1 MLAANPKGA
10 SMSALSKP
18 SVLAASSLLLG
29 ALFALPALAQEPEIG
44 LGAEAREALSL
55 TVYNQDLAL
64 VVERRRV
71 ELPAGAARLRLSDV
85 SPRLQP
91 GSVNLYGPDLRVLEL
106 SSHFDLLTPYRL
118 LEASLGK
125 TVRLARFNPMTGEET
140 IEEAKV
146 LSVQEGVVLKVGDRI
161 EAEQGAVGGL
171 RRIIFDEVP
180 AGLAETPT
188 LSALVESQGGKAV
201 TLSYLTGG
209 LTWQADYIARL
220 DEAAGTLAISGLATL
235 TNTSLTGYAD
245 ARLRLVA
252 GAVNRAGD
260 GPVRPLARG
269 AVAAS
274 MAMAE
279 ATDLAPEGE
288 GELYVYDPGRAVSL
302 LPRETKQI
310 ALLSASEVPFEQE
323 FRLEGLASLLGR
335 GGEIEPVKAQNLL
348 RFKNEEA
355 GGLGKPLPAGVLR
368 AYGLGGEAPL
378 FLGEDR
384 IRHTARG
391 QEVEVALGQA
401 FDVTGEARQTAF
413 EQLAAGSFEAA
424 QEVTLRNAKARAVT
438 VKVTGDLPPGWKM
451 LDQSADHE
459 TETATRVAWT
469 LEVPAGGET
478 ALTYRVRVV
487 RP

>member
-1 MLAANPKGA
+1 
-10 SMSALSKP
+10 MSAVPKHPLTRP
-18 SVLAASSLLLG
+18 RPRPLAASAAAVLGLLLVS
-29 ALFALPALAQEPEIG
+29 PALAETPEID
-44 LGAEAREALSL
+44 LGAETREALSL

-71 ELPAGAARLRLSDV
+71 ELPAGAARLRISGV
-85 SPRLQP
+85 SPLLQP
-91 GSVNLYGPDLRVLEL
+91 GSASLSGEGLQVLEL

-118 LEASLGK
+118 LEASLGR

-140 IEEAKV
+140 IEEATV
-146 LSVQEGVVLKVGDRI
+146 LSVQDGVVLKVGDRI
-161 EAEQGAVGGL
+161 EAERGGFGGGL
-171 RRIIFDEVP
+171 RRVIFDEIP

-188 LSALVESQGGKAV
+188 LGALVESQGGKAV
-201 TLSYLTGG
+201 TLSYLTSG

-220 DEAAGTLAISGLATL
+220 DEAKGTLAISGLATL
-235 TNTSLTGYAD
+235 TNGSQTGYAD

-252 GAVNRAGD
+252 GAVNRAG

-269 AVAAS
+269 AVAT
-274 MAMAE
+274 AMAVAE
-279 ATDLAPEGE
+279 AADLAPQAEGE
-288 GELYVYDPGRAVSL
+288 IYVYDPGRAVSL
-302 LPRETKQI
+302 LPQETKQV
-310 ALLSASEVPFEQE
+310 ALLSASEVPFDQE

-348 RFKNEEA
+348 RFKNDGEA
-355 GGLGKPLPAGVLR
+355 GLGRPLPAGVLR
-368 AYGLGGEAPL
+368 AYGLGGKAPPL

-384 IRHTARG
+384 IRHTAEG
-391 QEVEVALGQA
+391 EEVEVALGQA

-413 EQLAAGSFEAA
+413 EQLSSGSFEAA
-424 QEVTLRNAKARAVT
+424 QEVTLRNAKARPVT
-438 VKVTGDLPPGWKM
+438 VKVTGDLPPGWKI
-451 LDQSADHE
+451 LDQSANHE

-478 ALTYRVRVV
+478 VLAYKVRVV

>member
-1 MLAANPKGA
+1 
-10 SMSALSKP
+10 MSALSKSALLKP
-18 SVLAASSLLLG
+18 AVSSVLAVLLAASLAS
-29 ALFALPALAQEPEIG
+29 PAPAETPEID
-44 LGAEAREALSL
+44 LGVEAREALSL

-64 VVERRRV
+64 VVERRRA
-71 ELPAGAARLRLSDV
+71 ELPAGAARLRLSGV
-85 SPRLQP
+85 SPLLQP
-91 GSVNLYGPDLRVLEL
+91 GSASLSGPELRVLEL

-118 LEASLGK
+118 LEASLGR

-140 IEEAKV
+140 VEEATV
-146 LSVQEGVVLKVGDRI
+146 LSVQDGVVLKVGDRI
-161 EAEQGAVGGL
+161 EAERGDFGGL
-171 RRIIFDEVP
+171 RRLIFDEVP

-209 LTWQADYIARL
+209 LTWQADYIASL
-220 DEAAGTLAISGLATL
+220 DEAAGTLAISGMATL
-235 TNTSLTGYAD
+235 TNTSMTDYAE

-252 GAVNRAGD
+252 GTVNRTG
-260 GPVRPLARG
+260 GPVQPLARG

-274 MAMAE
+274 MSMAE
-279 ATDLAPEGE
+279 AAEMAPRPEGE
-288 GELYVYDPGRAVSL
+288 IYVYDPGRAVSL
-302 LPRETKQI
+302 APRETKQI
-310 ALLSASEVPFEQE
+310 GLLGASEVPFEQE

-348 RFKNEEA
+348 RFKNDEA
-355 GGLGKPLPAGVLR
+355 AGLGKPLPAGVLR
-368 AYGLGGEAPL
+368 AYGLGGEAPPL

-384 IRHTARG
+384 IRHTAEG
-391 QEVEVALGQA
+391 GEVEVALGQA

-424 QEVTLRNAKARAVT
+424 QEVTLRNAKARPVS

-451 LDQSADHE
+451 LDQSDNHE

-478 ALTYRVRVV
+478 VLSYKVRVM

>member
-1 MLAANPKGA
+1 
-10 SMSALSKP
+10 MSAVPKPALLSA
-18 SVLAASSLLLG
+18 LALLL
-29 ALFALPALAQEPEIG
+29 ATSLATPAPAQTPEIS

-71 ELPAGAARLRLSDV
+71 GLPAGAAQLRLTDV
-85 SPRLQP
+85 SPLLQR
-91 GSVNLYGPDLRVLEL
+91 GSVNLSGPELRVLEL

-118 LEASLGK
+118 LEASLGR
-125 TVRLARFNPMTGEET
+125 TVRVARINPATGAET

-146 LSVQEGVVLKVGDRI
+146 LSVQDGVVLKVGDRI
-161 EAEQGAVGGL
+161 ETGSDLPG
-171 RRIIFDEVP
+171 RIIFDGIP

-188 LSALVESQGGKAV
+188 LGALVESAGGNAV

-209 LTWQADYIARL
+209 LSWQADYIASL
-220 DEAAGTLAISGLATL
+220 DEASGTLALSGQVTL
-235 TNTSLTGYAD
+235 TNAGLTGFPN

-252 GAVNRAGD
+252 GTVNRVG
-260 GPVRPLARG
+260 GPVQPLARARVAG
-269 AVAAS
+269 A
-274 MAMAE
+274 MAMA
-279 ATDLAPEGE
+279 DAPEMAPRGE
-288 GELYVYDPGRAVSL
+288 GELYVYDPGRTVSL

-323 FRLEGLASLLGR
+323 FRLDGLASLLGR

-348 RFKNEEA
+348 RFENEA
-355 GGLGKPLPAGVLR
+355 AAGLGKPLPAGVLR
-368 AYGLGGEAPL
+368 AYSQGGEAPPL

-384 IRHTARG
+384 IRHTAEG
-391 QEVEVALGQA
+391 EEVEVALGQA

-413 EQLAAGSFEAA
+413 EQLSSNSFEAA
-424 QEVTLRNAKARAVT
+424 QEVTLRNAKARPVT
-438 VKVTGDLPPGWKM
+438 VKVTGILPPGWKI
-451 LDQSADHE
+451 LDQSANHE

-478 ALTYRVRVV
+478 ALTYKVRVV

>member
-1 MLAANPKGA
+1 MSAVPKSSILAAFAVFLG
-10 SMSALSKP
+10 
-18 SVLAASSLLLG
+18 SLL
-29 ALFALPALAQEPEIG
+29 AVPALAETPEISV
-44 LGAEAREALSL
+44 GAEARETLSL
-55 TVYNQDLAL
+55 TVYNQNLAL
-64 VVERRRV
+64 VVERRRA

-85 SPRLQP
+85 SPQLQP
-91 GSVNLYGPDLRVLEL
+91 GSVSLSGPDLRVLEL

-118 LEASLGK
+118 LEASLGR

-140 IEEAKV
+140 VEEATV
-146 LSVQEGVVLKVGDRI
+146 LSVQDGVVLKVGERI
-161 EAEQGAVGGL
+161 EAERGDFGGGL
-171 RRIIFDEVP
+171 RRLIFDEIP

-188 LSALVESQGGKAV
+188 LGALVESQGGKAV

-209 LTWQADYIARL
+209 LTWQADYIASL
-220 DEAAGTLAISGLATL
+220 DEAAGTLAISGMATL
-235 TNTSLTGYAD
+235 TNSSMTAYPG

-252 GAVNRAGD
+252 GTVNRAG
-260 GPVRPLARG
+260 GPVQPMAR
-269 AVAAS
+269 AAMKATLS
-274 MAMAE
+274 MAE
-279 ATDLAPEGE
+279 AAEMAPQAE

-302 LPRETKQI
+302 LPQETKQV
-310 ALLSASEVPFEQE
+310 ALLTASEVPFEQE

-348 RFKNEEA
+348 RFKNDEEA
-355 GGLGKPLPAGVLR
+355 GLGKPLPAGILR
-368 AYGLGGEAPL
+368 AYGLGGEAPPL

-384 IRHTARG
+384 IRHTAKG

-424 QEVTLRNAKARAVT
+424 QEVTLRNAKARAVS

-451 LDQSADHE
+451 LDQSANHE

-478 ALTYRVRVV
+478 VLTFKVRVM